1 MEEIK
6 FLRSEI
12 NSKNEIIKSL
22 FTSKSM
28 LHNEHFFFLITQ
40 NKLNI
45 LMKTIKKL
53 VIQRK
58 VDKIIKKK
66 RFFPTIKSCFGF
78 ANPKYSVNISSK
90 AKRHKNM

>member
-28 LHNEHFFFLITQ
+28 LHNEYFFSHNSEQIKNFNENYQ
-40 NKLNI
+40 
-45 LMKTIKKL
+45 KTNNSTES
-53 VIQRK
+53 R
-58 VDKIIKKK
+58 
-66 RFFPTIKSCFGF
+66 
-78 ANPKYSVNISSK
+78 
-90 AKRHKNM
+90 